1 MNILLFSS
9 AYSLLIPRANENI
22 HRSFSANIA
31 DLDDY
36 PDILDRESKNP
47 FRLLSVLDLL
57 KQQNPG
63 VSAIRFPYIS
73 EEEEWDPDFDWEAA
87 GQCVGESPF
96 IKYLSIRFEPS
107 TCSMGLIPF
116 CRVLANNRSI
126 IRLDMYI
133 HFHDYGPE
141 KNVMFTILRP
151 SLQITT
157 S

>member
-1 MNILLFSS
+1 
-9 AYSLLIPRANENI
+9 
-22 HRSFSANIA
+22 
-31 DLDDY
+31 
-36 PDILDRESKNP
+36 
-47 FRLLSVLDLL
+47 VLDLL

-116 CRVLANNRSI
+116 CRGLANNRSI
-126 IRLDMYI
+126 IRLDLYI
-133 HFHDYGPE
+133 DFHDCGPE
-141 KNVMFTILRP
+141 KDVMFTILRP

-157 S
+157 R